1 MSYSSAKKIAI
12 LSFGSQTKKGNGPK
26 IYKHG
31 IYIHTQLIIL
41 VGITLYHT
49 YFGNFMSVDWQTDAL
64 QIRMKI
70 VSDKK
75 AMKCALE

>member
-1 MSYSSAKKIAI
+1 MGLK
-12 LSFGSQTKKGNGPK
+12 
-26 IYKHG
+26 
-31 IYIHTQLIIL
+31 YINTVSTYTQLIIL
-41 VGITLYHT
+41 VAITLYHT